1 MTVSRRH
8 FVQGLT
14 GLLAAKA
21 SAALAKPPRSPA
33 GPALNAIYDQI
44 LRHHA
49 EATTRLQTWIRQPS
63 VNAEGLGMTEGC
75 ELLQRMCRE
84 AGFDSVQKVAAPGTS
99 AVFAQL
105 HAGAPRTLA
114 VYFMYD
120 VK

>member
-1 MTVSRRH
+1 
-8 FVQGLT
+8 
-14 GLLAAKA
+14 
-21 SAALAKPPRSPA
+21 
-33 GPALNAIYDQI
+33 
-44 LRHHA
+44 
-49 EATTRLQTWIRQPS
+49 
-63 VNAEGLGMTEGC
+63 MTEGC
-75 ELLQRMCRE
+75 ELLLRMCRE